1 MYIKKDMDF
10 GDLMENC
17 WSGALDTLITIE
29 EHDKEEELM
38 EFLINEFTG
47 IPELTEINDLLWFE
61 SDFVFKT
68 LGISELD
75 EEESE

>member
-1 MYIKKDMDF
+1 MFIKKDMDF

-29 EHDKEEELM
+29 ENDKEEELM

-61 SDFVFKT
+61 SDFVFET
-68 LGISELD
+68 LRISESD

>member
-1 MYIKKDMDF
+1 MFIKKDMDF

-47 IPELTEINDLLWFE
+47 ISELTEINGLLWFE
-61 SDFVFKT
+61 SDFVFET
-68 LGISELD
+68 LRISESD

>member
-1 MYIKKDMDF
+1 MFIKQDMGF

-61 SDFVFKT
+61 SDFVFET
-68 LGISELD
+68 LRISESD

>member
-1 MYIKKDMDF
+1 MYIKQNMGF
-10 GDLMENC
+10 NDLMENC
-17 WSGALDTLITIE
+17 WSGALDTLTKIMK
-29 EHDKEEELM
+29 HDKEEELM

-61 SDFVFKT
+61 SDFVFET
-68 LGISELD
+68 LRISESD